1 MLARKFLLYNG
12 AKMTNLVILD
22 ASLNFNQLLF
32 QIQLMFLFL
41 FKVST
46 ERKQLENT
54 ASLHLF
60 IQYYSIIFYCIAEI
74 LLNFWYT
81 VDSPFCCVGE

>member
-1 MLARKFLLYNG
+1 
-12 AKMTNLVILD
+12 MTNLVILD

-41 FKVST
+41 LKVST

-60 IQYYSIIFYCIAEI
+60 IQHYSIIFYCIVEI
-74 LLNFWYT
+74 LLNFWLAI
-81 VDSPFCCVGE
+81 DIPFYCVGE